1 MKRYGLLDQ
10 LLVSGGNFLT
20 MALCAHALPLAE
32 QGKFTYVFA
41 SYLAVLLLNVSG
53 IFQGAAVRA
62 PSLDAGS
69 YRATLARWQ
78 LVQAG
83 FAAIGLAA
91 GWYGLGRWVD
101 WQASGAESLWLAA
114 FLLLQQAADFD
125 RRSAYIFANARRAL
139 SGSVLLYPLRVAALW
154 WWQPRTVLEVLWLLS
169 LTAIVPAL
177 LTARLASRSQLQNW
191 WQEVKAH
198 LHYSRLF
205 MLGAPLGW
213 LWSYAP
219 IFMLA
224 TLHGK
229 EQAALLASIRNI
241 ANLANVLMEQIETK
255 ASADW
260 ARLQHQQGSASLQH
274 SVRNLIRLGIGFW
287 SVVLL
292 LIGWQGEMLVRLIL
306 GELYAVHW
314 ELLLVGWLS
323 YGVYFMAR
331 IQGIKYRT
339 LGANQVEFIGNLV
352 GVICALSVGYAVITT
367 NGIFGAAWL
376 YVIICAAIW
385 ASQALALTKYG

>member
-62 PSLDAGS
+62 PSLDSGS

-83 FAAIGLAA
+83 FAAVGLAA

-114 FLLLQQAADFD
+114 FLMLQQSADFD
-125 RRSAYIFANARRAL
+125 RRSAYIFADARRAL
-139 SGSVLLYPLRVAALW
+139 SSSALIYPLRVVTLW
-154 WWQPRTVLEVLWLLS
+154 WWSPHTLLEVLWLLS
-169 LTAIVPAL
+169 LSAILPSL
-177 LTARLASRSQLQNW
+177 LTVRLASRGALPNW
-191 WQEVKAH
+191 WQETKAH

-219 IFMLA
+219 VFLLA
-224 TLHGK
+224 MLHGK

-287 SVVLL
+287 AVVLL

-306 GELYAVHW
+306 GELYAAHW

-331 IQGIKYRT
+331 IQGIKHRT
-339 LGANQVEFIGNLV
+339 LGANQIEFIGNLV
-352 GVICALSVGYAVITT
+352 GVICALSIGYAVITT

-385 ASQALALTKYG
+385 ASQALALRKYS